1 MLILLAHHHSLCTCR
16 GDLKTV
22 KQSLA
27 EGGSPNW
34 FFKPDEG
41 AAALHK
47 AAEAGHAAVI
57 EALLEGGSVLEERIL
72 TNHNSPLHI
81 ACDNGHLEA
90 AQALLKAGASVNIG
104 NAFGNSPLHACIMA
118 SKPSV
123 SSAFSYQ
130 HGEQYNAA
138 DCAAAQQLLLHVQ
151 RLMRHMK
158 SYSTPMY
165 QFLIHSLPPIPKLL
179 AIYVL
184 PSSSPL

>member
-1 MLILLAHHHSLCTCR
+1 VCLSPFLCVCR

-27 EGGSPNW
+27 DGGSPNW

-72 TNHNSPLHI
+72 TNYNSPLHI
-81 ACDNGHLEA
+81 ACDNSHLEA
-90 AQALLKAGASVNIG
+90 AQALLKAGANVNIG

-118 SKPSV
+118 NKPSV
-123 SSAFSYQ
+123 SGDFS
-130 HGEQYNAA
+130 
-138 DCAAAQQLLLHVQ
+138 
-151 RLMRHMK
+151 RH
-158 SYSTPMY
+158 S
-165 QFLIHSLPPIPKLL
+165 I
-179 AIYVL
+179 
-184 PSSSPL
+184 

>member
-1 MLILLAHHHSLCTCR
+1 LQRIVIITYPRSFCWRFIIVYVRR

-90 AQALLKAGASVNIG
+90 AQVLLKAGASVNIG

-123 SSAFSYQ
+123 SSAFFS
-130 HGEQYNAA
+130 H
-138 DCAAAQQLLLHVQ
+138 LLHQ
-151 RLMRHMK
+151 P
-158 SYSTPMY
+158 Y
-165 QFLIHSLPPIPKLL
+165 LL
-179 AIYVL
+179 QYTAL
-184 PSSSPL
+184 QTTLSCSC